1 MIVYDCREYYGFIYS
16 YTYNYNII
24 YIYPLYPTY
33 WLVWTLLSSSW
44 NMFFNAP
51 RGDRKTRCSAEQSPQ
66 KRWTHRIHGA
76 GILMLTWLGY
86 IDGIHVTIY
95 TSTMDP
101 MGWWFTI
108 DSPMKNCD
116 FPQVELQG
124 GITWCSSWVAKAT
137 CFGIS
142 LMASLQWSRQHVT
155 EIPWNHSWNR
165 ENSWGHHPHGWISL
179 WHGILELRGCRCSLS
194 AEQHCIA
201 GLHSGGRWKMKRPW
215 VPRMLLFAT
224 SCDHKRGLAGLAVEV
239 KYRWISEMTSIYVN
253 IDKIIEH
260 SWNEIKIIKF
270 RSNEDIYRQSIDL
283 RTPRGTPLETVESPR
298 LTRLRDRTPGTDARD
313 AMIHCGSEK
322 ANCPNQH
329 QPAKDIQRFPDDF
342 QRCPPTGPLYP
353 SLLLHSCSSF
363 VSLFFFVFDNG
374 LKKISGLGQPE
385 LYRVDSRLSCWAE
398 RNLLRSSWEIS
409 TIGTNITQHRKHT
422 KSYWKSPSLM
432 SKSTISMA
440 IFNSELVCLPCWTN
454 QRPNIGRQSGTTS
467 RFSEAYGSSGQQ

>member
-1 MIVYDCREYYGFIYS
+1 
-16 YTYNYNII
+16 
-24 YIYPLYPTY
+24 
-33 WLVWTLLSSSW
+33 
-44 NMFFNAP
+44 
-51 RGDRKTRCSAEQSPQ
+51 
-66 KRWTHRIHGA
+66 
-76 GILMLTWLGY
+76 MLTWLGY

-155 EIPWNHSWNR
+155 EIPWNPLKSQLKSR
-165 ENSWGHHPHGWISL
+165 EFLRSPPPWVEISL

-283 RTPRGTPLETVESPR
+283 RTPTRNSTWNGRVRRGLHAWEIAPQAPMREMRWYTVDQRKP
-298 LTRLRDRTPGTDARD
+298 TAPTN
-313 AMIHCGSEK
+313 I
-322 ANCPNQH
+322 NQ
-329 QPAKDIQRFPDDF
+329 PKISKDF
-342 QRCPPTGPLYP
+342 QMISSDVHQLGLFIHLYCSIPAPL
-353 SLLLHSCSSF
+353 LCLC
-363 VSLFFFVFDNG
+363 VFFVFDNG

-440 IFNSELVCLPCWTN
+440 IFNSELCMFTMLKLTN
-454 QRPNIGRQSGTTS
+454 VPTLDDSLGTTS
-467 RFSEAYGSSGQQ
+467 RFSEAYGSSGPAVTCWRLPGAKCLFHVPTKKCNGVQ